1 MLPATRKPLQLRS
14 GEQNL
19 HIPAARFLS
28 PGRPAA
34 ASLCSPLPANPSS
47 SVSGSKIFTF
57 PPSDFVLPGARWLFL
72 FAPRAPLTLVTPCR
86 GAKSSHFRRRISTS
100 QALGALS
107 LCSTRPANPCDSVP
121 GSKIFTFPPSDFD
134 LPGARGSRSLLPAP
148 REPLQLRSG
157 EQNLHIP
164 VAGFRPLGHPAA
176 PSLCSPLSANPCSSV
191 PGSKIFTFPPP
202 DFDLPGAWRRPLF
215 APPLPANPCSSV
227 SGSKIFTLPPPDFDL
242 SVARCAPSLC
252 SPLPAN
258 PCSSVPGSKIFTLSP
273 PALNLP
279 GARWLYASK
288 GATAYPRK
296 TKVNPLRLYFFCT
309 SLKSGHFSPQ
319 NRLFG
324 LFPCRM
330 KFAKKFYSAILSIRK
345 DALGALYFYAW
356 RFVHLRRACAPLS
369 PSAPLLKLCTL

>member
-1 MLPATRKPLQLRS
+1 MHFFLV
-14 GEQNL
+14 
-19 HIPAARFLS
+19 HIPEQGPECAR
-28 PGRPAA
+28 PGNRRPP
-34 ASLCSPLPANPSS
+34 SLCSPLP
-47 SVSGSKIFTF
+47 T
-57 PPSDFVLPGARWLFL
+57 
-72 FAPRAPLTLVTPCR
+72 
-86 GAKSSHFRRRISTS
+86 
-100 QALGALS
+100 
-107 LCSTRPANPCDSVP
+107 
-121 GSKIFTFPPSDFD
+121 
-134 LPGARGSRSLLPAP
+134 
-148 REPLQLRSG
+148 
-157 EQNLHIP
+157 
-164 VAGFRPLGHPAA
+164 
-176 PSLCSPLSANPCSSV
+176 NPCSSV
-191 PGSKIFTFPPP
+191 PESKIFTFPPP
-202 DFDLPGAWRRPLF
+202 DFDLPGARWLFLF
-215 APPLPANPCSSV
+215 APRSPLTLVTPFRGAKSSHFRRRISTSRAPGGALSLLPPSRKPLQLRFGEQNLHTSAARFRPPRRSAALSLCSPLPVNPCSSV
-227 SGSKIFTLPPPDFDL
+227 LGSKIFTFSPSDFDL
-242 SVARCAPSLC
+242 SVARRAPSLC